1 MKTKIKE
8 KNTTK
13 TNRRLLKEKSKSK
26 NSRKGQ
32 MEIKEYI
39 KKGDTDDIKDIFK
52 IRLHMRDV
60 KKN

>member
-13 TNRRLLKEKSKSK
+13 TNRRLLKENSKSK